1 MFRANSVLTGSLCLL
16 LISLATTAPA
26 APRLV
31 DGATGAGEPDS
42 ELWVDGPLVVRPGN
56 PRFPDAAVDYRGR
69 KIFVWDADAGVSS
82 TEIFLRIFDVGGTPL
97 IDPVMVNTYT
107 DANQDYARVAVAADD
122 SFLVIWQSGEPPK
135 PGDLFNRRM
144 VRSQAYDADGQ
155 TVGGEQLLNTLI
167 TGAATDIS
175 ANVAALG
182 NGGYV
187 VCWESYHTATP
198 GFPNL
203 TIQARLVN
211 SDGTPNGN
219 QFQVN
224 SLSTGNVFD
233 CDVAALADGG
243 FVVVWSDLDVH
254 ARRFAANGTPVGD
267 EFQVDTSDFSGPRDE
282 SAVASSGDGRV
293 LVVWTDSE
301 GPDTIPG
308 TLLEIR
314 GRLFDSTLVPLGPD
328 FRINSLL
335 DGTQDWPRVAGYG
348 DDFFV
353 VWQSASSVGPDNEPF
368 SIEGRVVNGVNSFRS
383 PQLLINTW
391 TEGSQSHPGIGGVAD
406 RVAIAWQSQGNADY
420 GSLAIQGMGWNV
432 CGIFCD
438 RFE

>member
-1 MFRANSVLTGSLCLL
+1 MFASKIGVPVILFPLMIGLV
-16 LISLATTAPA
+16 APA
-26 APRLV
+26 Q
-31 DGATGAGEPDS
+31 ATGRDFPGEPDA
-42 ELWVDGPLVVRPGN
+42 EIWVDGPLKVWPGN
-56 PRFPDAAVDYRGR
+56 PLRPDAAVDYRGR

-82 TEIFLRIFDVGGTPL
+82 QEVFLRIFDDGGTPL
-97 IDPVMVNTYT
+97 IDPVMVNTYS
-107 DANQDYARVAVAADD
+107 DANQDYARVAVAADNT
-122 SFLVIWQSGEPPK
+122 FLVIWQSGEPPE
-135 PGDLFNRRM
+135 PGDNFNRRM

-155 TVGGEQLLNTLI
+155 VVGSEQLLNTLI

-175 ANVAALG
+175 ANVAALS
-182 NGGYV
+182 NGSYV
-187 VCWESYHTATP
+187 VCWESYNTATP
-198 GFPNL
+198 GFSNL

-224 SLSTGNVFD
+224 SLFTGNVRD
-233 CDVAALADGG
+233 CDVAPLADGG

-267 EFQVDTSDFSGPRDE
+267 EFQVDTSGFSGQRYE

-314 GRLFDSTLVPLGPD
+314 GRLFGSNLAPLGPD

-335 DGTQDWPRVAGYG
+335 DGSQDWPRVAGYG

-353 VWQSASSVGPDNEPF
+353 VWQSESSVGPDNEPF
-368 SIEGRVVNGVNSFRS
+368 SIEGRIVNGVNSFS
-383 PQLLINTW
+383 GPQLLINTW
-391 TEGSQSHPGIGGVAD
+391 TEGSQSYPGIGGVGD
-406 RVAIAWQSQGNADY
+406 RVAMAWQSQGNAEY
-420 GSLAIQGMGWNV
+420 GGLVIQGLGWHV